1 MSAEIFDF
9 TFLSYDNILMQIDA
23 T

>member
-9 TFLSYDNILMQIDA
+9 TFFSYDNILMQIDA